1 MKRLFA
7 TTILCFLSVAF
18 LCAQSVTLTFTGNTA
33 NNQNVPLSRV
43 VVSNLTKGWQETLT
57 WPDTVLVMNITGI
70 HDVETFHETSL
81 QLMQNTPN
89 PFNSTTF
96 VNLRVTEPG
105 NVTIVVTDIT
115 GRTVVVVPVVPVET
129 FHETSL
135 HKTSPHKTSSQQP
148 QPGIYQ
154 LRVSLSRAGIYFL
167 TARQNGHT
175 TSIKMVNNGGGANI
189 SLTGTVDINIVE
201 TFHETSLQTKSPRGT
216 TDNPFDFGDQMEYVG
231 FAMLHGLEVESGH
244 KTQELDASQT
254 VALLFPNTQPCPDA
268 PTVTDVQGNVYNTV
282 QIGNQCW
289 MRENLRTTMFAD
301 STPITPGVSYS
312 TPEPNYFDDSTSI
325 IPLEQRGY
333 LYDWAA
339 AMYEAAS
346 SYTAPSGVQGVC
358 PNGWHLPST
367 AEWEVLLSFIRDQ
380 AEYNCNG
387 EPTSTAKAL
396 ASPSWWNSFNTDC
409 CPGNQSVF
417 PNNASGFGAVPAG
430 TLRAYGYDDVG
441 LYALLWTSSEN
452 ESYSEAAYY
461 YGLDYDSQDVA
472 RGSTAKDRRASVR
485 CLRD

>member
-1 MKRLFA
+1 MKRVFTA
-7 TTILCFLSVAF
+7 IILCLLSVAF

-33 NNQNVPLSRV
+33 NNQYVPLSRV

-70 HDVETFHETSL
+70 HDVETGRAPSL
-81 QLMQNTPN
+81 QLSQNTPN
-89 PFNSTTF
+89 PFNSTTL
-96 VNLRVTEPG
+96 VNLLVTEPG
-105 NVTIVVTDIT
+105 DVTVTVTDIT
-115 GRTVVVVPVVPVET
+115 GRLVAVET
-129 FHETSL
+129 FPETSL
-135 HKTSPHKTSSQQP
+135 QKTSPQQP
-148 QPGIYQ
+148 AIYQ
-154 LRVSLSRAGIYFL
+154 MRVSLSLAGTYFL
-167 TARQNGHT
+167 TAQQNGHT
-175 TSIKMVNNGGGANI
+175 ASVKMVNNGDGGANNV
-189 SLTGTVDINIVE
+189 TVAGMFVE
-201 TFHETSLQTKSPRGT
+201 TCPGAPLQTKSSTRGT
-216 TDNPFDFGDQMEYVG
+216 TDNPFDPGDQMEYVG
-231 FAMLHGLEVESGH
+231 FAMLHGMDVESGH
-244 KTQELDASQT
+244 KTQEPDASLT

-289 MRENLRTTMFAD
+289 MRENLRATMFAD
-301 STPITPGVSYS
+301 STPITPGASYS

-339 AMYEAAS
+339 AMHEAPTSFAV
-346 SYTAPSGVQGVC
+346 PSGVQGVC

-367 AEWEVLLSFIRDQ
+367 AEWGVLLSFIRDQ

-441 LYALLWTSSEN
+441 HYALLWTSSEN

-472 RGSTAKDRRASVR
+472 RGSTAKDRRGSVR

>member
-1 MKRLFA
+1 MKRVFTA
-7 TTILCFLSVAF
+7 IILCLLPAAF
-18 LCAQSVTLTFTGNTA
+18 LCAQSVTLTFTGSTV
-33 NNQNVPLSRV
+33 NNLYVPLNRV
-43 VVSNLTKGWQETLT
+43 VVSNLTKGWQETLM

-70 HDVETFHETSL
+70 HDVETGRAPSL
-81 QLMQNTPN
+81 QLSQNTPN
-89 PFNSTTF
+89 PFNGTTLA
-96 VNLRVTEPG
+96 NLLVTEPG
-105 NVTIVVTDIT
+105 DVTVTVTDIT
-115 GRTVVVVPVVPVET
+115 GRTVET
-129 FHETSL
+129 MCTPSL
-135 HKTSPHKTSSQQP
+135 
-148 QPGIYQ
+148 QPGVYQ
-154 LRVSLSRAGIYFL
+154 MRVSLSLAGTYFL
-167 TARQNGHT
+167 TAQQNGHT
-175 TSIKMVNNGGGANI
+175 ASVKMVNNGEGGANNV
-189 SLTGTVDINIVE
+189 TVNGMLDMVE
-201 TFHETSLQTKSPRGT
+201 TPLFYSKPAPRGT
-216 TDNPFDFGDQMEYVG
+216 TNNPFDPGDQMEYIG
-231 FAMLHGLEVESGH
+231 FAMLHGMEVESGH
-244 KTQELDASQT
+244 ITQEADASQT

-282 QIGNQCW
+282 QIGSQCW
-289 MRENLRTTMFAD
+289 MRENLRATMFAD
-301 STPITPGVSYS
+301 STPITPGASYS

-339 AMYEAAS
+339 AMHEAPS

-367 AEWEVLLSFIRDQ
+367 AEWGVLLSFIRDQ

-441 LYALLWTSSEN
+441 HYALLWTSSEN

-472 RGSTAKDRRASVR
+472 RGSTAKDRRGSVR

>member
-1 MKRLFA
+1 M
-7 TTILCFLSVAF
+7 CS
-18 LCAQSVTLTFTGNTA
+18 QSVTLTFTGSTV
-33 NNQNVPLSRV
+33 NNLYVPLNRV
-43 VVSNLTKGWQETLT
+43 VVSNLTKGWQETLM

-70 HDVETFHETSL
+70 HDIETGCAPSL
-81 QLMQNTPN
+81 QLSQNTPN
-89 PFNSTTF
+89 PFNSTTL
-96 VNLRVTEPG
+96 VNLLVTEPG
-105 NVTIVVTDIT
+105 DVTVTVTDIT
-115 GRTVVVVPVVPVET
+115 GRLVAVET
-129 FHETSL
+129 FPETSL
-135 HKTSPHKTSSQQP
+135 QKTSPQQP
-148 QPGIYQ
+148 AIYQ
-154 LRVSLSRAGIYFL
+154 MRVSLSLAGTYFL
-167 TARQNGHT
+167 TAQQNGHT
-175 TSIKMVNNGGGANI
+175 ASVKMVNNGEGGANNV
-189 SLTGTVDINIVE
+189 TVNGMLDMVE
-201 TFHETSLQTKSPRGT
+201 TPLFYSKPAPRGT
-216 TDNPFDFGDQMEYVG
+216 TNNPFDPGDQMEYIG
-231 FAMLHGLEVESGH
+231 FAMLHGMEVESGH
-244 KTQELDASQT
+244 KTQEPDASQT

-282 QIGNQCW
+282 LIGSQCW
-289 MRENLRTTMFAD
+289 MRENLRATMFAD
-301 STPITPGVSYS
+301 STPITPGASYS

-339 AMYEAAS
+339 AMHEAPS
-346 SYTAPSGVQGVC
+346 SYAVPSGVQGVC

-396 ASPSWWNSFNTDC
+396 ASPSWWNNFNTDC

-441 LYALLWTSSEN
+441 RYALFWSSSEN
-452 ESYSEAAYY
+452 ESYSTTAYY
-461 YGLDYDSQDVA
+461 YGIDYDTQDVF
-472 RGSTAKDRRASVR
+472 RGTTAKDRRGSVR

>member
-1 MKRLFA
+1 MKRLFTA
-7 TTILCFLSVAF
+7 MILCLFPAAF
-18 LCAQSVTLTFTGNTA
+18 LCAQSVTLTFTGSTV
-33 NNQNVPLSRV
+33 NNQYVPLNRV

-57 WPDTVLVMNITGI
+57 WPDTVLVMNTTGI
-70 HDVETFHETSL
+70 HDVETHGHASL
-81 QLMQNTPN
+81 QLLQNTPN
-89 PFNSTTF
+89 PFNGTTLA
-96 VNLRVTEPG
+96 NLLVTEPG
-105 NVTIVVTDIT
+105 DVTVTVTDIT
-115 GRTVVVVPVVPVET
+115 GRTVET
-129 FHETSL
+129 MCTPSL
-135 HKTSPHKTSSQQP
+135 
-148 QPGIYQ
+148 QPGVYQ
-154 LRVSLSRAGIYFL
+154 MRVSLSLAGTYFL

-175 TSIKMVNNGGGANI
+175 ASVKMVNSGDGGADNV
-189 SLTGTVDINIVE
+189 TVNGMFVE
-201 TFHETSLQTKSPRGT
+201 TCPGAPLQTKSSTRGT
-216 TDNPFDFGDQMEYVG
+216 TDNPFDPGDQMEYVG

-244 KTQELDASQT
+244 KTQEPDASQT

-282 QIGNQCW
+282 QIGSQCW
-289 MRENLRTTMFAD
+289 IRENLRTTMFAD
-301 STPITPGVSYS
+301 STPITPGASYS

-339 AMYEAAS
+339 AMHEAPS
-346 SYTAPSGVQGVC
+346 SYVVPSGVQGVC

-387 EPTSTAKAL
+387 EPTATAKAM

-441 LYALLWTSSEN
+441 HYALLWTSSEN

-472 RGSTAKDRRASVR
+472 RGSTAKDRRGSVR

>member
-1 MKRLFA
+1 MKRLFT
-7 TTILCFLSVAF
+7 TTILCFLSAAF
-18 LCAQSVTLTFTGNTA
+18 LCAQPVTLTFTGYNA
-33 NNQNVPLSRV
+33 NNQYVPLSRV

-70 HDVETFHETSL
+70 HDVETGRAPSL
-81 QLMQNTPN
+81 QLSQNTPN
-89 PFNSTTF
+89 PFNGTTF

-105 NVTIVVTDIT
+105 DVTVVVTDIT
-115 GRTVVVVPVVPVET
+115 GRTISVVPVIPVET

-135 HKTSPHKTSSQQP
+135 HKSFTNKTSPQQP

-175 TSIKMVNNGGGANI
+175 TSIKMVNNGGGADNVA
-189 SLTGTVDINIVE
+189 LTGMVP
-201 TFHETSLQTKSPRGT
+201 KSPRGT
-216 TDNPFDFGDQMEYVG
+216 TDNPFDPGDQMEYVG
-231 FAMLHGLEVESGH
+231 FAMLHGMEVESGH
-244 KTQELDASQT
+244 KTQETDASQT

-346 SYTAPSGVQGVC
+346 SYAAPSGVQGVC
-358 PNGWHLPST
+358 PNGWHLPSI
-367 AEWEVLLSFIRDQ
+367 AEWGILLDYVRNQ
-380 AEYNCNG
+380 VEYNCDG
-387 EPTSTAKAL
+387 EPTFTAKAM
-396 ASPSWWNSFNTDC
+396 AGPSWWIGFNAEC
-409 CPGNQSVF
+409 SPGNQSLF
-417 PNNASGFGAVPAG
+417 PNNASGFLAVPAG

-441 LYALLWTSSEN
+441 RYALFWSSSEN
-452 ESYSEAAYY
+452 ESYSATAYY
-461 YGLDYDSQDVA
+461 YGIDYDTQDVF
-472 RGSTAKDRRASVR
+472 RGTTAKDRRASVR
-485 CLRD
+485 CLRN